1 MTDILNSLG
10 VGFLDVRSTSDKLSA
25 VAARNLESYGLVASN
40 DHRERTLSIYRKTER
55 ESVPYKQPPG
65 TIFFIMY
72 HGNGIATLFKVDIN
86 PSTVNYGGEH
96 MARLTSGTILKLF
109 QKANEIMDAE
119 NVDCQRFSICPSI
132 FTPDELVSSPIRVVE
147 FCVAPFFEIKMES
160 LARFFESDEGIKLM
174 PSKDGGIRF
183 MINVE
188 HLGEGILPPNLKN
201 TLDFILNSREETTEE
216 QAVAIENETKRLAGI
231 LFDWILKGSDS
242 VELGPGDF

>member
-25 VAARNLESYGLVASN
+25 VAVRNLESYGLVASN

-65 TIFFIMY
+65 TIFFILY

-96 MARLTSGTILKLF
+96 MARLTSGDVLKLF
-109 QKANEIMDAE
+109 QRANEIMDAE
-119 NVDCQRFSICPSI
+119 NVDSQLFSICPSI
-132 FTPDELVSSPIRVVE
+132 FAPDELVSSPIRVVE
-147 FCVAPFFEIKMES
+147 FCVAPFFEIKMDR
-160 LARFFESDEGIKLM
+160 LARFFNSDEDIKLM
-174 PSKDGGIRF
+174 PSKDGGVRF

-188 HLGEGILPPNLKN
+188 HLEILPPNLKN
-201 TLDFILNSREETTEE
+201 TLNFALNSREETTEE
-216 QAVAIENETKRLAGI
+216 QAVAIENETKRIAGI
-231 LFDWILKGSDS
+231 LFDWIFKGSDS

>member
-1 MTDILNSLG
+1 MADILNSSG

-96 MARLTSGTILKLF
+96 MARLTSGDVLKLF
-109 QKANEIMDAE
+109 QRANEIMDAE

-132 FTPDELVSSPIRVVE
+132 FAPDELVSSPIRVVE
-147 FCVAPFFEIKMES
+147 FCVAPFFEIKMDR
-160 LARFFESDEGIKLM
+160 LARFFNSDEDIKLM
-174 PSKDGGIRF
+174 PSNDGGVRF

-188 HLGEGILPPNLKN
+188 HLEILPPNLKN
-201 TLDFILNSREETTEE
+201 TLDFTLNSREETTEE
-216 QAVAIENETKRLAGI
+216 QAVAIENETKRIAGI

>member
-96 MARLTSGTILKLF
+96 MARLTSGDALKLF
-109 QKANEIMDAE
+109 QRANEIMDAE
-119 NVDCQRFSICPSI
+119 NIDSQRFSICPSI
-132 FTPDELVSSPIRVVE
+132 FAPDELVSSPIRVVE
-147 FCVAPFFEIKMES
+147 FCVAPFFEIKMDR
-160 LARFFESDEGIKLM
+160 LARFFESDEDIKLM
-174 PSKDGGIRF
+174 PSKDGGVRF

-188 HLGEGILPPNLKN
+188 HLEILPPNLKN
-201 TLDFILNSREETTEE
+201 TLDFTLNSREETTEE
-216 QAVAIENETKRLAGI
+216 QAVAIENETKRIAGI
-231 LFDWILKGSDS
+231 LFDWIFKGSES
-242 VELGPGDF
+242 VELGTGDF

>member
-1 MTDILNSLG
+1 MADILNSLG

-25 VAARNLESYGLVASN
+25 VAVRNLESYGLVASN

-96 MARLTSGTILKLF
+96 MARLTSGDVLKLF
-109 QKANEIMDAE
+109 QRANEIMDAE
-119 NVDCQRFSICPSI
+119 NVDSQRFSICPSI
-132 FTPDELVSSPIRVVE
+132 FAPNELVSSPIRVVE
-147 FCVAPFFEIKMES
+147 FCVAPFFEIKMDR
-160 LARFFESDEGIKLM
+160 LARFFNSDEDIKLM
-174 PSKDGGIRF
+174 PSKDGGVRF

-188 HLGEGILPPNLKN
+188 HLEILPPNLKN
-201 TLDFILNSREETTEE
+201 TLDFTLNSREETTEE
-216 QAVAIENETKRLAGI
+216 QAVAIENETKRIAGI
-231 LFDWILKGSDS
+231 LFDWIFKVSES

>member
-1 MTDILNSLG
+1 MADILNSLG

-96 MARLTSGTILKLF
+96 MARLTSGNVLKLF
-109 QKANEIMDAE
+109 QRANEIMDAE
-119 NVDCQRFSICPSI
+119 NVDSQRFSICPSI
-132 FTPDELVSSPIRVVE
+132 FAPDELVSSPVRVVE
-147 FCVAPFFEIKMES
+147 FCVAPFFEIKMDR
-160 LARFFESDEGIKLM
+160 LARFFESDEDIKLM
-174 PSKDGGIRF
+174 PSKDGGVRF

-188 HLGEGILPPNLKN
+188 HLEILPPNLKN
-201 TLDFILNSREETTEE
+201 TLGFTLNSREETTEE
-216 QAVAIENETKRLAGI
+216 QAAAIENETKRIADI
-231 LFDWILKGSDS
+231 LFDWIFKGSES

>member
-25 VAARNLESYGLVASN
+25 VAVRNLESYGLVASN
-40 DHRERTLSIYRKTER
+40 DYRERTLSIYRKTER

-65 TIFFIMY
+65 TIFFILY

-96 MARLTSGTILKLF
+96 MARLTSGDVLKLF
-109 QKANEIMDAE
+109 QRANEIMDAE
-119 NVDCQRFSICPSI
+119 NVDSQRFSICPSI
-132 FTPDELVSSPIRVVE
+132 FAPDELVSPPIRVVE
-147 FCVAPFFEIKMES
+147 FCVAPFFEIKMDR
-160 LARFFESDEGIKLM
+160 LARFFNSDEDIKLM
-174 PSKDGGIRF
+174 QSKDGGVRF

-188 HLGEGILPPNLKN
+188 HLEILPPNLKN
-201 TLDFILNSREETTEE
+201 TLDFALNSREETTEE
-216 QAVAIENETKRLAGI
+216 QAVAIENETKRIAGI
-231 LFDWILKGSDS
+231 LFDWIFKGSES

>member
-86 PSTVNYGGEH
+86 PSIVNYGGEH
-96 MARLTSGTILKLF
+96 MARLTSGDVLKLF
-109 QKANEIMDAE
+109 QRANEIMDAE
-119 NVDCQRFSICPSI
+119 NVDSQRFSISPSI
-132 FTPDELVSSPIRVVE
+132 FAPDELVSSPIRVVE
-147 FCVAPFFEIKMES
+147 FCVAPFFEIKMDR
-160 LARFFESDEGIKLM
+160 LARFFESDEDIKLM
-174 PSKDGGIRF
+174 PSKDGGVRF

-188 HLGEGILPPNLKN
+188 HLEILPPNLKN
-201 TLDFILNSREETTEE
+201 TLDFTLNSREETTEE
-216 QAVAIENETKRLAGI
+216 QAVAIENETKRIAGI

>member
-1 MTDILNSLG
+1 MADILNSLG

-65 TIFFIMY
+65 TIFFILY

-96 MARLTSGTILKLF
+96 MARLTSGNIMKLF

-119 NVDCQRFSICPSI
+119 NVDSQRFSICPSI
-132 FTPDELVSSPIRVVE
+132 FAPDELVSSPIRVVE
-147 FCVAPFFEIKMES
+147 FCVAPFFEIKMDR
-160 LARFFESDEGIKLM
+160 LARFFNSDEDIKLM
-174 PSKDGGIRF
+174 SSKDGGVRF

-188 HLGEGILPPNLKN
+188 HLEILPPNLKN
-201 TLDFILNSREETTEE
+201 TLDFTLNSREETTEE
-216 QAVAIENETKRLAGI
+216 QAVAIENETKRIAGI
-231 LFDWILKGSDS
+231 LFDWIFKGSES

>member
-1 MTDILNSLG
+1 MADILNSLG

-55 ESVPYKQPPG
+55 ESVPYKQSPG

-72 HGNGIATLFKVDIN
+72 HGNGIAALFKVDIN
-86 PSTVNYGGEH
+86 PSKVNYGGEH
-96 MARLTSGTILKLF
+96 MTRLTSGDVLKLF
-109 QKANEIMDAE
+109 QRANEIMDAE
-119 NVDCQRFSICPSI
+119 NIDCQRFSICPSI
-132 FTPDELVSSPIRVVE
+132 FAPDELVSSPIRVVE
-147 FCVAPFFEIKMES
+147 FCVAPFFEIKMDR
-160 LARFFESDEGIKLM
+160 LARFFESDEDIKLM
-174 PSKDGGIRF
+174 PSKDGGVRF

-188 HLGEGILPPNLKN
+188 HLEILPPNLKN
-201 TLDFILNSREETTEE
+201 TLGFTLNSREETTEE
-216 QAVAIENETKRLAGI
+216 QAVAIENETKRIAGI

>member
-65 TIFFIMY
+65 TIFFILY

-96 MARLTSGTILKLF
+96 MARLTSGDVLKLF
-109 QKANEIMDAE
+109 QRANEIMDAE
-119 NVDCQRFSICPSI
+119 NVDSQRFSICPSI
-132 FTPDELVSSPIRVVE
+132 FAPDELVSSPIRVVE
-147 FCVAPFFEIKMES
+147 FCVAPFFEIKMDR
-160 LARFFESDEGIKLM
+160 LARFFNSDEDIKLM
-174 PSKDGGIRF
+174 PSKDGGVRF

-188 HLGEGILPPNLKN
+188 YLEILPSNLKN
-201 TLDFILNSREETTEE
+201 TLDFTLNSREETSEE
-216 QAVAIENETKRLAGI
+216 QAAAIENETKRIAGI
-231 LFDWILKGSDS
+231 LFDWIFKGSES

>member
-96 MARLTSGTILKLF
+96 MARLTSGDVLKLF
-109 QKANEIMDAE
+109 QRANEIMDAE
-119 NVDCQRFSICPSI
+119 NVDSQRFSISPSI
-132 FTPDELVSSPIRVVE
+132 FAPDELVSSPIRVVE
-147 FCVAPFFEIKMES
+147 FCVAPFFEIKMDR
-160 LARFFESDEGIKLM
+160 LARFFDSDEDIKLM
-174 PSKDGGIRF
+174 PSKDGGVRF

-188 HLGEGILPPNLKN
+188 HLEILPPNLKN
-201 TLDFILNSREETTEE
+201 TLDFALNSREETTEE
-216 QAVAIENETKRLAGI
+216 QAVAIENETKRIAGI
-231 LFDWILKGSDS
+231 LFDWIFKGSES

>member
-1 MTDILNSLG
+1 MADILNSLG

-65 TIFFIMY
+65 TILYILY
-72 HGNGIATLFKVDIN
+72 HGNSMATLLKVDIN

-96 MARLTSGTILKLF
+96 MARITSGEILKLF
-109 QKANEIMDAE
+109 QKSNELMDAD
-119 NVDCQRFSICPSI
+119 NVTSQRFSIRPSI
-132 FTPDELVSSPIRVVE
+132 FESDELVSSPIRVVE

-160 LARFFESDEGIKLM
+160 LALFFESDEGIKLM

-183 MINVE
+183 MINVK
-188 HLGEGILPPNLKN
+188 HLEDILPSNLTN
-201 TLDFILNSREETTEE
+201 TLDFTLNSRDETTEE
-216 QAVAIENETKRLAGI
+216 QAVAIENETKRLANI
-231 LFDWILKGSDS
+231 LFDWVLKGSDS

>member
-1 MTDILNSLG
+1 MADILNSLG

-65 TIFFIMY
+65 TIFFILY
-72 HGNGIATLFKVDIN
+72 HGNSMATLFKVDIN

-96 MARLTSGTILKLF
+96 MARLTSGDVLKLF
-109 QKANEIMDAE
+109 QRANEIMDAE
-119 NVDCQRFSICPSI
+119 IVDSQRFSICPSI
-132 FTPDELVSSPIRVVE
+132 FAPDELVSSPIRVVE
-147 FCVAPFFEIKMES
+147 FCVAPFFEIKMER
-160 LARFFESDEGIKLM
+160 LARFFESDEDIKLM
-174 PSKDGGIRF
+174 MSKDGGVRF

-188 HLGEGILPPNLKN
+188 HLEILPSNLKN
-201 TLDFILNSREETTEE
+201 TLDFTLSSREETSEE
-216 QAVAIENETKRLAGI
+216 QAVAIENETKRIAGI
-231 LFDWILKGSDS
+231 LFDWIFKGSES